1 MVHDIS
7 SYEFYRLILT
17 QKKSLAKTL
26 PGVIDAFE
34 DLKSAQSEKTIVSAF
49 RQFKGAFKNAKR
61 SILSEQS
68 SLQTTRASVEVSRF
82 EQGNFSVVVHNFYF
96 LPLEQ

>member
-1 MVHDIS
+1 M
-7 SYEFYRLILT
+7 
-17 QKKSLAKTL
+17 
-26 PGVIDAFE
+26 IDAFE

-68 SLQTTRASVEVSRF
+68 TLHTTRASVEVSRF
-82 EQGNFSVVVHNFYF
+82 EQGEFFTIIDE
-96 LPLEQ
+96 L